1 MMRKIALGLFA
12 LTLAAGPALA
22 QSPLAFSDVD
32 TDGDGFLSFVELQ
45 AVWPDLTQEEFDRA
59 DTDGTGALSAEQLAA
74 LQPSTMPAPE
84 AAPVPPA
91 PGPVDTLPAPTDSLS
106 DDSQ

>member
-1 MMRKIALGLFA
+1 MRKIALGLFA

-22 QSPLAFSDVD
+22 QSPLSFADVD
-32 TDGDGFLSFVELQ
+32 ADGDGFLSFVELQ

-59 DTDGTGALSAEQLAA
+59 DTDSTGALSPDQLAT

-84 AAPVPPA
+84 AAPVPPPA
-91 PGPVDTLPAPTDSLS
+91 GPVDTLPAPTDSLS